1 MTTFELISSHF
12 GWEGASIPDDL
23 TVRISDETAEIDAY
37 VCIDDLFVAY
47 GYLSNQVS
55 GEYVLGTNLGI
66 GLNFKDDKI
75 ILTSKGTRITTSASD
90 LRDGLERVLSD
101 IFTEVDQLETA
112 SYREESLD
120 ALAVRMDGQPYEI
133 DVWALYEE
141 LKAE

>member
-1 MTTFELISSHF
+1 MITFELTDIYR
-12 GWEGASIPDDL
+12 GWKGSGVPDDL
-23 TVRISDETAEIDAY
+23 TVRISDNGTEMDAY
-37 VCIDDLFVAY
+37 VCIDDLLIAY
-47 GYLSNQVS
+47 GYLSNQAT
-55 GEYVLGTNLGI
+55 GEYVFGTNLFI
-66 GLNFKDDKI
+66 NFKPEEDEMEVMV
-75 ILTSKGTRITTSASD
+75 KGEQITTSAAD
-90 LRDGLERVLSD
+90 LRDGLERVLTD